1 MSECS
6 LIYYRQAGRPVKHD
20 ISPPGKSLDNLS
32 AERRK
37 PVAGGEFPKI
47 MMPTAILSFDS
58 RLKILAALLGFAL
71 LLFLPGLGASPLLD
85 RDEPAYAETARE
97 MLQRGDWI
105 ATWFNGEPR
114 FDKPPLV
121 YWGEMAAF
129 SLFGIN
135 ETAARLPVVLFGLAG
150 VLATYWVGIRLGKP
164 KAGLLAGIILASS
177 MLYFGLARSVLLDV
191 PFTFCFTLAM
201 GAMLAGLQEPGQARW
216 PLLAGAALGLAI
228 LAKTP
233 AAVILFGAIL
243 VCAGLWRKDKWRLRG
258 MRWGYAIFTCLLVA
272 APWYIAMAL
281 RFGDKFLDEFLLAG
295 NMGRFLQ
302 AEHSRAAVPYY
313 YLPVILVG
321 FLPWT
326 ALLPGAI
333 GAAWRERRESLVLL
347 LWVILTLLFF
357 SASQSKLPGYILP
370 IFPALALLVALDW
383 ENTKATNRRG
393 PYWAAGFTLLLAAFG
408 FAYAYRQAPQYLS
421 AAVLIALLGLLPLM
435 LVFWQKGCRRLALT
449 GGAAL
454 ALGAAF
460 LLGYGLLPTMGKDH
474 STKVL
479 GMRIRAEK
487 SPKVCLVKIRPIH
500 LPSLLFYA
508 QRPVTAIMKVE
519 LLSTLQPGD
528 LIVIETPKVRRWALA
543 EDNELLLT
551 SGKLS
556 LLRVKTQQ

>member
-1 MSECS
+1 M
-6 LIYYRQAGRPVKHD
+6 IATF
-20 ISPPGKSLDNLS
+20 
-32 AERRK
+32 A
-37 PVAGGEFPKI
+37 
-47 MMPTAILSFDS
+47 LSFNS
-58 RLKILAALLGFAL
+58 RLKIVVALLGFAL

-129 SLFGIN
+129 SLLGVN

-150 VLATYWVGIRLGKP
+150 VLATYWVGLRLGKP
-164 KAGLLAGIILASS
+164 KAGLLAGFILASS

-201 GAMLAGLQEPGQARW
+201 GTMIAGLQEPTRTRW

-243 VCAGLWRKDKWRLRG
+243 VCTGLWRRDKLRLRG
-258 MRWGYAIFTCLLVA
+258 LRWGYAIITCLLIA
-272 APWYIAMAL
+272 APWYIAMTL
-281 RFGDKFLDEFLLAG
+281 RFGGKFLTEFLLAG

-302 AEHSRAAVPYY
+302 AEHTRSALPYY

-326 ALLPGAI
+326 ALLPGALRT
-333 GAAWRERRESLVLL
+333 AWRERRESLVLL

-383 ENTKATNRRG
+383 ESPKAAANRRG
-393 PYWAAGFTLLLAAFG
+393 PYWAIGFTLLIAALG

-421 AAVLIALLGLLPLM
+421 AAILIAILGLLPLG
-435 LVFWQKGCRRLALT
+435 LVFWQKNQRFLSLARTAVLALC
-449 GGAAL
+449 ASL
-454 ALGAAF
+454 
-460 LLGYGLLPTMGKDH
+460 LLGYGLLPTMGKEH
-474 STKVL
+474 SAKAL
-479 GMRIRAEK
+479 GLKIQAENPTIVYLFAIK
-487 SPKVCLVKIRPIH
+487 PIY

-508 QRPVTAIMKVE
+508 QRPVTAIMKAE
-519 LLSTLQPGD
+519 LLQALQPGD
-528 LIVIETPKVRRWALA
+528 LIVIEAHKARRWALA
-543 EDNELLLT
+543 ENNELLLN

-556 LLRVKTQQ
+556 LWRVKGRHQQ

>member
-1 MSECS
+1 MFT
-6 LIYYRQAGRPVKHD
+6 L
-20 ISPPGKSLDNLS
+20 
-32 AERRK
+32 
-37 PVAGGEFPKI
+37 
-47 MMPTAILSFDS
+47 DS
-58 RLKILAALLGFAL
+58 RLKILAALLGCGL

-97 MLQRGDWI
+97 MLSRGDWI

-150 VLATYWVGIRLGKP
+150 VLATYWVGFRLGKP

-201 GAMLAGLQEPGQARW
+201 GAMIAGLQEPGRSRW
-216 PLLAGAALGLAI
+216 PLLAGVTLGLAI

-233 AAVILFGAIL
+233 AAVILFGGIL
-243 VCAGLWRKDKWRLRG
+243 ICTGLWRKDQWRLRG
-258 MRWGYAIFTCLLVA
+258 LRWGYAIITCLLIA

-281 RFGDKFLDEFLLAG
+281 RFGDKFLDEFLLTG

-302 AEHSRAAVPYY
+302 AEHTRAAVPYY

-347 LWVILTLLFF
+347 LWVLLTLLFF

-370 IFPALALLVALDW
+370 LFPALALLVALDW

-393 PYWAAGFTLLLAAFG
+393 PYWAAGVTFLVAAIALFFTLTK
-408 FAYAYRQAPQYLS
+408 APQYLS
-421 AAVLIALLGLLPLM
+421 AAILIGLLGLLPLM
-435 LVFWQKGCRRLALT
+435 LVFWQKGCRALALT

-454 ALGAAF
+454 ALGASL
-460 LLGYGLLPTMGKDH
+460 LLGYGLLPIMGKEH
-474 STKVL
+474 SAKAL
-479 GMRIRAEK
+479 GLRIRAENP
-487 SPKVCLVKIRPIH
+487 PKVCLVKTRPIH

-508 QRPVTAIMKVE
+508 QRPVTAIMKAE
-519 LLSTLQPGD
+519 LLSNLQPGD

-543 EDNELLLT
+543 KDNELLLT
-551 SGKLS
+551 SGNLS
-556 LLRVKTQQ
+556 LLRVKARSNDSQ